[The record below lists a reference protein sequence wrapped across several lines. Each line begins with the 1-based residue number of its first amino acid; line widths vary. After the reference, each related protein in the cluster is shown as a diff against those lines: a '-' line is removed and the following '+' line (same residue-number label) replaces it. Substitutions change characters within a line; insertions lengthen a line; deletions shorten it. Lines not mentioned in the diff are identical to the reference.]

1 MCNHLSSLHPS
12 IWNIFENGMQCVYSD
27 DENYNE
33 IHMQEMIH
41 INTQATIVL
50 LTSLYR
56 EEYNK
61 VSGLDNAK
69 KLWDTLEISHEGNDV
84 TMITKMELVE
94 DELGRLAMK
103 RGEEPTETYNKLK
116 ALVNKVR
123 SHSST
128 R

>member
-1 MCNHLSSLHPS
+1 
-12 IWNIFENGMQCVYSD
+12 
-27 DENYNE
+27 
-33 IHMQEMIH
+33 MQEMIH

>member
-41 INTQATIVL
+41 INTQTTIVL

-61 VSGLDNAK
+61 VSGLDNTK
-69 KLWDTLEISHEGNDV
+69 KLWDTLKISHEGNDV

-94 DELGRLAMK
+94 DELGRFAMK

-123 SHSST
+123 SHRST